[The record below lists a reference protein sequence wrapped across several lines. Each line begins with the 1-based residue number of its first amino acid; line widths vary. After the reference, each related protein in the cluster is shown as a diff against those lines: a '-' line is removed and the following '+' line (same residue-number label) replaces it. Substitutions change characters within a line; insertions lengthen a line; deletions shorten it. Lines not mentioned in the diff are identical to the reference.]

1 MSRTVISEVYPG
13 KVMPVG
19 ARYQHNQ
26 GASLKTA
33 FKAMGASPDGLGQ
46 SDLGPGFRGFVFAI
60 QAGFGWYI
68 GGKLGRGEAKKNAK
82 IVGAL
87 ATGVGGVPGA
97 ALTAFLYGKGGKS

>member
-1 MSRTVISEVYPG
+1 MMIVSDVYPG
-13 KVMPVG
+13 RVLPKG
-19 ARYQHNQ
+19 ARYHYNEGQPVK
-26 GASLKTA
+26 SA

-46 SDLGPGFRGFVFAI
+46 SDLGSGFRIFVFAI

-82 IVGAL
+82 IIGAL
-87 ATGVGGVPGA
+87 ATGIGGVPGA